1 MTPQQSQVVARLRS
15 MLAAEPAAREVSM
28 FGGRSLMVNEKMLV
42 SVHKDGGLLVRV
54 ECGQHEE
61 VLGWPGASQ
70 AEMGRGR
77 IMGQGWIQVAA
88 EAIVTDDQLAIWI
101 RAAMD
106 HNCKATGAD
115 Q

>member
-1 MTPQQSQVVARLRS
+1 
-15 MLAAEPAAREVSM
+15 MLAAEPAVREVSM

-54 ECGQHEE
+54 DGGQHEE
-61 VLGWPGASQ
+61 VLGWPGAAQ

-77 IMGQGWIQVAA
+77 SMGQGWIQVAA
-88 EAIVTDDQLAIWI
+88 EAIVTDDQLAIWV

-106 HNCKATGAD
+106 YNRKATAAD